1 VAILL
6 RRVLK
11 LRLIALFVVVASGI
25 LLLGFGLD
33 VTVEKVED

>member
-1 VAILL
+1 MAILL